1 MEFLSPEAEQRY
13 DDLVRVAAGVVVG
26 LDFDGTLAPIV
37 DDPAAARIHPD
48 APDVLA
54 DLASAVAAVAIITGR
69 PARQVLALG
78 DLDDVAD
85 RVHGRGHALHV
96 FGQYGNE
103 RWSSDDR
110 RIVSPR
116 PPAGLAGF
124 LRDLPGVLRRAD
136 AADAYVEEKGLAVA
150 VHTRRMDDPDGALAR
165 LREPMTTLAHSHG
178 LAVEPGRSVIE
189 VRGPGTDKGD
199 SVRTLTAELGATGFV
214 FAGDDLGDVEA
225 FTAVAELR
233 ATGLATLMVCSSSAE
248 QPALLELADVAVPGP
263 DGVLDLL
270 RRLTTDARDA
280 AS

>member
-85 RVHGRGHALHV
+85 HVHGRGHALHV

-150 VHTRRMDDPDGALAR
+150 VHTRRMDDPDGALDR
-165 LREPMTTLAHSHG
+165 LRGPMTTLAHSHG

-233 ATGLATLMVCSSSAE
+233 ATGLATLLVCSSSAE
-248 QPALLELADVAVPGP
+248 EPALLELADVAVPGP

-270 RRLTTDARDA
+270 RRLTADARDA
-280 AS
+280 AG